1 MEVNANQIQGLI
13 TDMVQDLI
21 LQEDSWVKRVFMQHT
36 GKFPTKGTAHV
47 RPLAARLGRGFR
59 PAGYERGEEPVE
71 SVNRKI
77 PVNYHAKRR
86 TGFGLVTD
94 EDKIDLEAGGVSD
107 DAIFEGLK
115 DAFQETQVAL
125 GIYGAA
131 LLFDTAFWGEYDL
144 VVDGSGSF
152 VNGGNPTRD
161 FRNIRTQ
168 LVPGANMIVIPESD
182 AIAIAETPS
191 ILGNFGAM
199 GKTAGSIEMQAV
211 VNWLRTT
218 VGFDHV
224 EIVTDLYNA
233 ADVAVEDD
241 DIQPVL
247 EPGQLWI
254 GYKGG
259 LHQFHPDGENQDTAE
274 YVRQHRSASNEM
286 VYHTIDDLVADQ
298 SAKGIVV
305 TNTLTP
311 A

>member
-1 MEVNANQIQGLI
+1 MEVNANQIQGLL

-21 LQEDSWVKRVFMQHT
+21 LQDDSWVRGVFTQHT

-59 PAGYERGEEPVE
+59 PGGYERGEDAVE
-71 SVNRKI
+71 STNRQI
-77 PVNYHAKRR
+77 PVNYNCKRR
-86 TGFGLVTD
+86 TGYGLVTD
-94 EDKIDLEAGGVSD
+94 EDKIDLEAGGVTD
-107 DAIFEGLK
+107 DVLFDGLR
-115 DAFQETQVAL
+115 DAFQETQAAL

-131 LLFDTAFWGEYDL
+131 LLFDTAFWGEFDL

-161 FRNIRTQ
+161 FRNIKTQ
-168 LVPGANMIVIPESD
+168 LIPGANMIVVPESD
-182 AIAIAETPS
+182 AIAIAETAS
-191 ILGNFGAM
+191 VLGNFGSM
-199 GKTAGSIEMQAV
+199 GKVAGSAEIQAV
-211 VNWLRTT
+211 VNWLRNT
-218 VGFDHV
+218 VGFDYV

-241 DIQPVL
+241 DIQPIL
-247 EPGQLWI
+247 EPGSLWI

-259 LHQFHPDGENQDTAE
+259 LHQFHPDGENQDKAE
-274 YVRQHRSASNEM
+274 YVRQPRNASNEM
-286 VYHTIDDLVADQ
+286 IYHTIDDLVADQ